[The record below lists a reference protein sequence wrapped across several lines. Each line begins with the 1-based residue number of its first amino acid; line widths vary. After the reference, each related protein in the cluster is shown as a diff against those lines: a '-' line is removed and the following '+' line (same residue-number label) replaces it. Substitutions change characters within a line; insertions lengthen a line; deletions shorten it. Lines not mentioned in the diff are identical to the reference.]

1 MGTKIL
7 SFESEKQGKLHTHS
21 VWDRLWEIPKNFWF
35 LVSRIVRSNDS
46 LKQLYL
52 WLWWNIDNTGDV
64 EASTWLKWLLGKQY
78 IYLCEQL
85 LNASDNTNITKIDLI
100 NELMNWCYHI
110 TKQTETTEIVALDH
124 YEYLWKMSLNRGT
137 RAEWL
142 VDNYNYHSIIKIDLP
157 FRDKYLNRLKR
168 LITIMEQ
175 CQSKKFDYTDTSHL

>member
-52 WLWWNIDNTGDV
+52 WLWWSIDATKDV
-64 EASTWLKWLLGKQY
+64 EASTWLKSNDGKHY
-78 IYLCEQL
+78 VSLCKQL
-85 LNASDNTNITKIDLI
+85 LEANDGDNATKIDLI
-100 NELMNWCYHI
+100 NELLDWCYDI
-110 TKQTETTEIVALDH
+110 AKPTEPTETVALDH
-124 YEYLWKMSLNRGT
+124 YEYLWKMANNRGT

-142 VDNYNYHSIIKIDLP
+142 VENRNFFWTIKIDAE
-157 FRDKYLNRLKR
+157 FNEKYLKR
-168 LITIMEQ
+168 LERFVKIMEQ
-175 CQSKKFDYTDTSHL
+175 CRDKKFNYID